1 MKLVKVGTEKSN
13 IKKFVDFPK
22 RMYSSKDNMES
33 ASQMKALLE
42 GTHPLSKYFDLD
54 AYLILRDDVTA
65 GRFAITTYPDDTTA
79 YLGFFECINDK
90 EVSSFLFSEAEKI
103 AKEKKCSVIIG
114 PVDASFW
121 LKYRLKINNFDL
133 PPYTGEPYNKDYYL
147 ELFQNSGYEISEH
160 YTSSA
165 FRSVGEDY
173 INEKFENRNKEFLAQ
188 GYKIESPKAEEYE
201 KAVEEVY
208 TLITELYSDFPV
220 YKNVSK
226 EDFCEMFKSYKTIM
240 NMSMTKMAYYNGKFG
255 FDMYFDRNFK
265 AAREA
270 GLKTGV
276 YFYTQDCDETLLRE
290 HVKAILEKLDGAP
303 LELPIA
309 YDFESWREFHKFNMN
324 IRDINRLFDVFCE
337 EVEKAGYTGMLY
349 GSREPLE
356 EVWTNYNK
364 KPVWLANYV
373 EKTLY
378 GNDYCMWQVSSA
390 GKVDGIDEN
399 TDFDVLYTDH
409 FEGLFN

>member
-22 RMYSSKDNMES
+22 RLYSSKDNMES
-33 ASQMKALLE
+33 ASQMKSLLE

-147 ELFQNSGYEISEH
+147 ELFQNSGYVISEH

-173 INEKFENRNKEFLAQ
+173 INEKFENRYKEFLAQ
-188 GYKIESPKAEEYE
+188 GYKIESPKAVEYE

-208 TLITELYSDFPV
+208 TLITELYSDFPI

-240 NMSMTKMAYYNGKFG
+240 NMSMTKMAYYNGKAVG
-255 FDMYFDRNFK
+255 FYISLPDYGNRVYH
-265 AAREA
+265 A
-270 GLKTGV
+270 GLLDIPGILKTRKHPDRYV
-276 YFYTQDCDETLLRE
+276 
-290 HVKAILEKLDGAP
+290 
-303 LELPIA
+303 
-309 YDFESWREFHKFNMN
+309 
-324 IRDINRLFDVFCE
+324 
-337 EVEKAGYTGMLY
+337 MLY
-349 GSREPLE
+349 MGVDQKHRGLGKALVYAIMKELMQSGLPSIGALARDGKVTQNYAE
-356 EVWTNYNK
+356 E
-364 KPVWLANYV
+364 
-373 EKTLY
+373 EKTSIY
-378 GNDYCMWQVSSA
+378 EY
-390 GKVDGIDEN
+390 
-399 TDFDVLYTDH
+399 VLLKH
-409 FEGLFN
+409 EL

>member
-13 IKKFVDFPK
+13 IKRFVDFPK

-173 INEKFENRNKEFLAQ
+173 INEKFENRYKEFLAQ

-208 TLITELYSDFPV
+208 TLITELYSDFPI

-240 NMSMTKMAYYNGKFG
+240 NMSMTKMAYYNGKAVG
-255 FDMYFDRNFK
+255 FYISLPDYGNRVYH
-265 AAREA
+265 A
-270 GLKTGV
+270 GLLDIPGILKTRKHPDRYV
-276 YFYTQDCDETLLRE
+276 
-290 HVKAILEKLDGAP
+290 
-303 LELPIA
+303 
-309 YDFESWREFHKFNMN
+309 
-324 IRDINRLFDVFCE
+324 
-337 EVEKAGYTGMLY
+337 MLY
-349 GSREPLE
+349 MGVDQKHRGLGKALVYAIMKELMKSGLPSIGALARDGKVTQNYAE
-356 EVWTNYNK
+356 E
-364 KPVWLANYV
+364 
-373 EKTLY
+373 EKTSIY
-378 GNDYCMWQVSSA
+378 EY
-390 GKVDGIDEN
+390 
-399 TDFDVLYTDH
+399 VLLKH
-409 FEGLFN
+409 EL

>member
-13 IKKFVDFPK
+13 IKRFVDFPK

-33 ASQMKALLE
+33 ASQMKSLLE

-173 INEKFENRNKEFLAQ
+173 INEKFENRYKEFLAQ

-208 TLITELYSDFPV
+208 TLITELYSDFPI

-240 NMSMTKMAYYNGKFG
+240 NMSMTKMAYYNGKAVG
-255 FDMYFDRNFK
+255 FYISLPDYGNRVYH
-265 AAREA
+265 A
-270 GLKTGV
+270 GLLDIPGILKTRKHPDRYV
-276 YFYTQDCDETLLRE
+276 
-290 HVKAILEKLDGAP
+290 
-303 LELPIA
+303 
-309 YDFESWREFHKFNMN
+309 
-324 IRDINRLFDVFCE
+324 
-337 EVEKAGYTGMLY
+337 MLY
-349 GSREPLE
+349 MGVDQKHRGLGKALVYAIMKELMQSGLPSIGALARDGKVTQNYAE
-356 EVWTNYNK
+356 E
-364 KPVWLANYV
+364 
-373 EKTLY
+373 EKTSIY
-378 GNDYCMWQVSSA
+378 EY
-390 GKVDGIDEN
+390 
-399 TDFDVLYTDH
+399 VLLKH
-409 FEGLFN
+409 EL